1 MIFMFSYHGLWPGT
15 PPRLLHA
22 PLTAILA
29 LQFVR
34 AASGVD
40 GTRYFSPAL
49 GFSIHWWGGRLS
61 ALTHVTR
68 CAASYVLAQGGL
80 GFPLSLD
87 YLSGLYCQISGL
99 CPPLISAS
107 SYFLTIVTCLHQQM
121 PKGSKDLTLFTVSLD
136 PTAATTLTRP
146 SGADLIVVKSTIIL
160 DYLESPSQST
170 GAVLQPRGDSS
181 KSTNILQY

>member
-1 MIFMFSYHGLWPGT
+1 MIFMFSYHGLWPDT

-107 SYFLTIVTCLHQQM
+107 SYFLTIVTCLRQQDTQGV
-121 PKGSKDLTLFTVSLD
+121 KGPHLVHGIAGSHRCHHFDEAERSGLDCGQVDYNSRLPRITLSKYRSSS
-136 PTAATTLTRP
+136 ATQRW
-146 SGADLIVVKSTIIL
+146 
-160 DYLESPSQST
+160 Q
-170 GAVLQPRGDSS
+170 
-181 KSTNILQY
+181 